1 VTAQEIGI
9 ALAAAAVSGAV
20 RRYLMPGGLPPWVTG
35 SGLAIGAVATL
46 ATKGTTQAGALGVT
60 AYLAAYGATDL
71 TRVMLTTEGLGW
83 SQRREHIRR
92 AAEARRVN

>member
-46 ATKGTTQAGALGVT
+46 ATTQAGALGVT